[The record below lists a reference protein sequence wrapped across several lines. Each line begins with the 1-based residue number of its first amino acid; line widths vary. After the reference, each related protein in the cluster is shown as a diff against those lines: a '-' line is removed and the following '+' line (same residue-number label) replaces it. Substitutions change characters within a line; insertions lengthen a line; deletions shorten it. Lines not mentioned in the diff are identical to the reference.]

1 MDSGVSLRE
10 TESDTWGGVASSICG
25 LMSPVG
31 DYDELLGL
39 RYTAMDLVLEF
50 GIFLWARSALCNGD
64 LIHRNS
70 FYGGSWDFIR
80 NTYSREG
87 LGLSA
92 SGWVSSPH
100 QVPAGWGESTR
111 GNWCS
116 GTDLLKGSNPFPR
129 SVPALTKP
137 QTRAQWEKWTVSNKP
152 PDSSHRLAFFQ
163 TFYFDVSQ
171 VYSKGEE
178 TNALRIYMLFIWKIQ
193 LTLYHIC
200 AGLFPFFLH
209 SLHIHTFF
217 PPKSSRSKLQR
228 S

>member
-1 MDSGVSLRE
+1 
-10 TESDTWGGVASSICG
+10 
-25 LMSPVG
+25 MSPVG

-39 RYTAMDLVLEF
+39 RYTATDLVLEF
-50 GIFLWARSALCNGD
+50 GIFLWACGTLCNGD
-64 LIHRNS
+64 LMYKNS
-70 FYGGSWDFIR
+70 CYGGSWDFIR
-80 NTYSREG
+80 NTCSREG

-100 QVPAGWGESTR
+100 QVPGGVRGVNKRQLVFRNRSSERFESFSFI
-111 GNWCS
+111 CS
-116 GTDLLKGSNPFPR
+116 STDQASNTGSMGK
-129 SVPALTKP
+129 VDCVEPA
-137 QTRAQWEKWTVSNKP
+137 P
-152 PDSSHRLAFFQ
+152 PDSSHKLAFSQ

-178 TNALRIYMLFIWKIQ
+178 NNALHIYMLFIWKIQ
-193 LTLYHIC
+193 LTLYHIF

-217 PPKSSRSKLQR
+217 PPKSSRSELQR